1 MAVEAYAKENRQEE
15 KKPSR
20 PPIHTHTHL
29 PNWSRTPVS

>member
-1 MAVEAYAKENRQEE
+1 MAVEAYGKENRQEG

-20 PPIHTHTHL
+20 HPPTHTHL